1 MWYDRLPERALE
13 PRTYGE
19 ESWPRC
25 PVCGEETDT
34 LYCNESGDIVGCG
47 ECIHYVDAWQWKEE
61 QYEY

>member
-1 MWYDRLPERALE
+1 M
-13 PRTYGE
+13 

-61 QYEY
+61 QYEF